1 MALGLPVVAS
11 DIRGC
16 REEVVEGET
25 GRLVP
30 ARDAEALGRA
40 LVELLGDAEAR
51 RRMGQAGRRRAEA
64 EFDERLVIER
74 QREAFRALFEEK
86 GLSWP
91 P

>member
-1 MALGLPVVAS
+1 
-11 DIRGC
+11 
-16 REEVVEGET
+16 
-25 GRLVP
+25 
-30 ARDAEALGRA
+30 
-40 LVELLGDAEAR
+40 
-51 RRMGQAGRRRAEA
+51 MGQAGRRRAEA